1 MVHMKNLKQALSHG
15 LFLKNVHKVKL
26 IKIVQYAWLKLYI
39 YLNADLR
46 KIANNDFQNYFFN
59 WTNNAVFGKT
69 MENVRKRISMKL
81 LTTEKRRSYL
91 A

>member
-39 YLNADLR
+39 CMNTDLT
-46 KIANNDFQNYFFN
+46 KKANNDFQKYFF
-59 WTNNAVFGKT
+59 K
-69 MENVRKRISMKL
+69 
-81 LTTEKRRSYL
+81 
-91 A
+91 